1 MACDDWLAVFLLLV
15 ATTTSQ
21 VRLVH
26 GELHVNP
33 EDISKTI
40 TVYNRNGTGSIGH
53 GSSVEQEWHTSGS
66 CPAGII
72 PIRRLP
78 KNAIE
83 PNITMMQLFLEPVT
97 PLLRITQTL
106 PKMRL
111 KLVI

>member
-83 PNITMMQLFLEPVT
+83 PNITMMQLFPRTSDTIVT
-97 PLLRITQTL
+97 DNSNS
-106 PKMRL
+106 PKDE
-111 KLVI
+111 